1 MYAFFFFLAYT
12 ILKHCLI
19 YSMKKVCTLTKWYM
33 LLCLWT
39 LYICNVQFAKVNVL
53 KINKLLKLVKCLFL
67 EENYH
72 NGYFY

>member
-1 MYAFFFFLAYT
+1 
-12 ILKHCLI
+12 
-19 YSMKKVCTLTKWYM
+19 MKKVCTLTKWYM